1 MAVLFYQVY
10 GTGHDPLTIVSVKTL
25 DKSGYEYALTFMDK
39 SPEMQVFVGKKYRWP
54 ALPLVVKCDINGDE
68 EVIGSLVELKE
79 HLGME
84 EDEECTPCE
93 ERKRKLKEIV
103 NQRNT

>member
-25 DKSGYEYALTFMDK
+25 DQSGYEYALTFLDK

-54 ALPLVVKCDINGDE
+54 QLPLVVKCDINGDE
-68 EVIGSLVELKE
+68 EVIGGLVELKE
-79 HLGME
+79 HLGIND
-84 EDEECTPCE
+84 DEECKPCE
-93 ERKRKLKEIV
+93 AARKKRLASRKL
-103 NQRNT
+103 

>member
-68 EVIGSLVELKE
+68 EVIGGLPELKE

-84 EDEECTPCE
+84 EDEGCTECE
-93 ERKRKLKEIV
+93 KKRRQIAK
-103 NQRNT
+103 RNSTL

>member
-1 MAVLFYQVY
+1 MAVLFYHVY
-10 GTGHDPLTIVSVKTL
+10 GTGHDPLTIMSVKTL
-25 DKSGYEYALTFMDK
+25 ETSGYEYALTFMDK
-39 SPEMQVFVGKKYRWP
+39 SPEMQVFVGKKYKWP